1 MHSEKV
7 NIISLIRCM
16 RFIVITGGVIS
27 GIGKGTITSSLG
39 YIFKERNF
47 KVDIVKIDPY
57 INYDAGTMNPY
68 QHGEVFVL
76 GDGTEADLDLGNY
89 ERFLDKDLRGDNN
102 LTTGKVYKW
111 IIEKERRGDF
121 LGSTVQIIPHI
132 TDEIKRRIRNVGMR
146 DGSDIV
152 LVEVGGVVGDI
163 ESMPFL
169 EALRQMR
176 LEEDG
181 KIFFIHV
188 TYVPTLRSVGEPK
201 TKPTQNSV
209 KELRSIG
216 IQPDAIVAR
225 SEVEL
230 DDDVRKKIA
239 LFTQVDERAVIVVPD
254 VSDIFSMP
262 LLLNSTVL
270 PNYILSKIGLD
281 QNETGLET
289 WKEIVNNIKFPHST
303 VTIAVVGKYVDLK
316 DAYISHEHTFMHVTG
331 KTGIGVKIKWVNS
344 EKEENN
350 LEILRDVDGILI
362 PGGFGP
368 RGIEGKINAIRY
380 ARENGIPL
388 LGICLGFQLS
398 VIEFARNVLGYD
410 GANSTEFNPNT
421 KYPVID
427 LLPEQLGVS
436 EMGGTMRLGD
446 LKVNIEKGTHAFQLY
461 GKSEIYERHRH
472 RYEVNPL
479 FIKEL
484 EKEGMKFSAKD
495 QSRVRMEIL
504 ELKGHR
510 FFMGSQFHAE
520 FKSRPM
526 KPSVLHEALVKAA
539 LSYNN
544 FSRKSFI
551 EQPKIAKELNTQ
563 K

>member
-1 MHSEKV
+1 
-7 NIISLIRCM
+7 M

-39 YIFKERNF
+39 YILKERNY
-47 KVDIVKIDPY
+47 KVNIVKIDPY

-76 GDGTEADLDLGNY
+76 SDGTEADLDLGNY
-89 ERFLDKDLRGDNN
+89 ERFLDRDLKSENN
-102 LTTGKVYKW
+102 LTTGKIYKW
-111 IIEKERRGDF
+111 VIEKERRGDF

-132 TDEIKRRIRNVGMR
+132 TDEIKRRIRAVGLE
-146 DGSDIV
+146 DDSDIV

-230 DDDVRKKIA
+230 DEDVRKKIA
-239 LFTQVDERAVIVVPD
+239 LFTQVDEKAVIGIPD
-254 VSDIFSMP
+254 ISDIFSMP
-262 LLLNSTVL
+262 LLLNATVL
-270 PNYILSKIGLD
+270 PNYILNRIGL
-281 QNETGLET
+281 NENKAGLEN
-289 WKEIVNNIKFPHST
+289 WKKIVENIAHPSDH
-303 VTIAVVGKYVDLK
+303 VTIAVVGKYVELK

-331 KTGIGVKIKWVNS
+331 KTGIGTKIRWINS
-344 EKEENN
+344 ENEEDN
-350 LEILRDVDGILI
+350 VDSLQGADGVLI

-368 RGIEGKINAIRY
+368 RGTEGKINAIRY
-380 ARENGIPL
+380 ARENEIPL

-398 VIEFARNVLGYD
+398 VIEFARNVLGLEN
-410 GANSTEFNPNT
+410 ANSTEFDSHT

-427 LLPEQLGVS
+427 ILPEQVEIS
-436 EMGGTMRLGD
+436 DKGGTMRLGD
-446 LKVNIEKGTHAFQLY
+446 LKVNIEPGTKAFELY
-461 GKSEIYERHRH
+461 RRKEIYERHRH
-472 RYEVNPL
+472 RYEVNPKYIEDL
-479 FIKEL
+479 KDR
-484 EKEGMKFSAKD
+484 GMIFSAKD
-495 QSRVRMEIL
+495 ESGIRMEIL
-504 ELKGHR
+504 ELENHR
-510 FFMGSQFHAE
+510 FFIGSQFHAE
-520 FKSRPM
+520 FKSRPER
-526 KPSVLHEALVKAA
+526 PSVLHEALVKAA

-544 FSRKSFI
+544 FSRKGFI
-551 EQPKIAKELNTQ
+551 EQSKIAK
-563 K
+563 